1 MKREIQDKLDKVFDK
16 KRQAETAVAE
26 AKSAQEK
33 KEEEAVLKFKEI
45 RESMIRPTMQQF
57 ADYLGNEGHAA
68 EILMDEEKYV
78 GSGANRRLVAPSIRL
93 LISPNSSAP
102 QRHAL
107 YAKNPHFEVIL
118 EKSLSKVYFHES
130 TMGASGSGHAGKCGE
145 ADLDKLT
152 GDTLEPLITKTI
164 SNVFG

>member
-1 MKREIQDKLDKVFDK
+1 MKREIQDKLDKVFEK
-16 KRQAETAVAE
+16 KQQAETAAAA

-45 RESMIRPTMQQF
+45 RESIIVPTMQQF
-57 ADYLGNEGHAA
+57 ADYLSNKGHAV
-68 EILMDEEKYV
+68 EILVEEEKYE
-78 GSGANRRLVAPSIRL
+78 GSGANQRLVAPSTRL
-93 LISPNSSAP
+93 RISPNSSAP
-102 QRHAL
+102 QRYALHAQ
-107 YAKNPHFEVIL
+107 NPHFDVIL
-118 EKSLSKVYFHES
+118 EKSLSKVWFHES
-130 TMGASGSGHAGKCGE
+130 TMRASGGGHAGKCGE

>member
-1 MKREIQDKLDKVFDK
+1 VKREIQDKLDKVFEK
-16 KRQAETAVAE
+16 KRQAETAAAA

-57 ADYLGNEGHAA
+57 ADYLGNKGHAA
-68 EILMDEEKYV
+68 EILMEEEKYE
-78 GSGANRRLVAPSIRL
+78 GSGVNRRLVAPSIRL
-93 LISPNSSAP
+93 VISPNSSAP
-102 QRHAL
+102 QQ
-107 YAKNPHFEVIL
+107 YASYTQNPHFDVIL
-118 EKSLSKVYFHES
+118 EKSLSKVWFHES
-130 TMGASGSGHAGKCGE
+130 TMRASGGGHAGKCGE

-152 GDTLEPLITKTI
+152 GDTLEPLITKII